1 MQLPREFRP
10 SHRAATSYNRHLRRP
25 SEAPGA
31 RVQHDP
37 VTTGKPVSI
46 LFSRIGA
53 IALLGVLSTA
63 HGGSAA
69 RSIPV
74 PEGFTARVYAR
85 DLAGACNLR
94 VDADG
99 TLRLRANSATIEIKP
114 PRDDSPMMILRV
126 ATELDQQ
133 LTNQATALA
142 APLDTQPMTIPLPIS
157 METLALARE
166 LDQLKST
173 DVALSPDG
181 TLFVADAR
189 AGVVYEV
196 RRTTL

>member
-1 MQLPREFRP
+1 M
-10 SHRAATSYNRHLRRP
+10 SYNRHLRRP

-31 RVQHDP
+31 PVQHDP
-37 VTTGKPVSI
+37 VTTGKSVSI
-46 LFSRIGA
+46 RFSRIGA
-53 IALLGVLSTA
+53 IALLGVLSAA
-63 HGGSAA
+63 HGASAA
-69 RSIPV
+69 RSIPL
-74 PEGFTARVYAR
+74 PAGFTARIYAR
-85 DLAGACNLR
+85 DLAGACDLR

-126 ATELDQQ
+126 ASELDQQ

-142 APLDTQPMTIPLPIS
+142 APLETRPMTIPLPIS

-181 TLFVADAR
+181 TLYVADAR